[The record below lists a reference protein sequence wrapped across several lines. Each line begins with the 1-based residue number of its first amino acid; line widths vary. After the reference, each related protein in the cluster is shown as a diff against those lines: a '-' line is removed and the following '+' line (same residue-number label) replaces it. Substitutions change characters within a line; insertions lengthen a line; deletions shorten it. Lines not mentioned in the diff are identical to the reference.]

1 MPKAK
6 SITNKRKPNKN
17 KTKTKKIDKKNRKH
31 KGGSEN
37 NNNNNDNNNNSDAPP
52 TQVDSTPVLDTSESK
67 IKVSYRYAGIEFITI
82 DKDFEIEKKDIAL
95 YEMQNIP
102 YIKLSDE
109 LQQGLDRGDK
119 YVLVVYDDN
128 SYVPPEQLNQYKNK
142 TPPYYLHLVV
152 EYTKE
157 YKYGLIK
164 LDYAP
169 LTPPDNSGPHNYI
182 FQLYLLDGDNKLNDN
197 KLSIIEGNSIKR
209 SIHSEEY
216 NHLDYLL
223 VLLGLSTGDKPIET
237 VQFKVNT
244 NNSQPLPSSN
254 VVPPPTPVVQNP
266 NEALPVPEQQP
277 QDGVKVINLN
287 GEQPPTNQ
295 VEPEQ
300 PNEVSDA
307 VLDAQAENGDPNEE
321 RERKEIDPNEDNND
335 NNGNNDN
342 EIENEFANIENP
354 PVEKA

>member
-17 KTKTKKIDKKNRKH
+17 KKKTKKIDRKNRKH

-37 NNNNNDNNNNSDAPP
+37 ENKNNNNNTSLA
-52 TQVDSTPVLDTSESK
+52 QVESAPVLDTNKNK
-67 IKVSYRYAGIEFITI
+67 IQVSYRYAGIEFITI
-82 DKDFEIEKKDIAL
+82 GKDFEIDKKDIAL
-95 YEMQNIP
+95 YEMHNIP

-109 LQQGLDRGDK
+109 LQQGLDRDEK

-128 SYVPPEQLNQYKNK
+128 SYVSPEQLNQYKNK

-182 FQLYLLDGDNKLNDN
+182 FQLYLLDSNNKLNEN
-197 KLSIIEGNSIKR
+197 KLSIIEHNSIKR

-254 VVPPPTPVVQNP
+254 VAPSPVVQNP
-266 NEALPVPEQQP
+266 NEALPVPEAQP

-287 GEQPPTNQ
+287 GEQPPANH
-295 VEPEQ
+295 VESEQ
-300 PNEVSDA
+300 SNEVNDA
-307 VLDAQAENGDPNEE
+307 VLDAQAEHGDLNEE
-321 RERKEIDPNEDNND
+321 REKKEIDPNEDNDND